1 VAERR
6 KRSPLGTT
14 DIVARLLDVTEMSW
28 DGDEVTDPI
37 CKEAAN
43 EIKRLRHRVDRL
55 NAALDDV
62 VAVTADKGILHR
74 IKEAR
79 RG

>member
-1 VAERR
+1 MAN
-6 KRSPLGTT
+6 
-14 DIVARLLDVTEMSW
+14 DIVTRLQDATVMNWE
-28 DGDEVTDPI
+28 GDEVTDPL

-62 VAVTADKGILHR
+62 AAVTTDKGILHR